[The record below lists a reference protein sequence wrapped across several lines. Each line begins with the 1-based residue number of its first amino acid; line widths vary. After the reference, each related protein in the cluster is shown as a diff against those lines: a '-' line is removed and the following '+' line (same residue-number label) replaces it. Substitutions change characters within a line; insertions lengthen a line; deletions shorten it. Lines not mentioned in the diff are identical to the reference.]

1 MTKIEHDTLSNFIPI
16 NRTFFDHAFWK
27 EERVYSKAEALL
39 DLIRS
44 ARFEESEAS
53 ELIDG
58 KMVSWTRGQ
67 WPASLRYLAKRWKW
81 SKSKVNNFVRLLEER
96 HFIKRQSVNGLTVL
110 SITNY
115 DKYNGRQQRG
125 RQKKPL
131 YNDVAEGENST
142 KDKQGTV
149 EGHGRDKTNNENKEE
164 DGVIAPVHS
173 QEDKDKFK
181 IFEAWILK
189 NTPKVA
195 KMKEPFT
202 IGQYIKLRNNLP
214 KEQVKDLLF
223 AMQNNGPL
231 LKKNDSAYL
240 TILNWAKRDYNQLK
254 AANNATP
261 TTEEY
266 LRKREIQAEQVRK
279 RAAE

>member
-16 NRTFFDHAFWK
+16 NRKFFDHAFWK
-27 EERVYSKAEALL
+27 EEREYSRLEAWL

-67 WPASLRYLAKRWKW
+67 LPASLRYLAKRWQW
-81 SKSKVNNFVRLLEER
+81 SKNKVSTFLRMLENMQMITRLR
-96 HFIKRQSVNGLTVL
+96 VNGLTVL
-110 SITNY
+110 SLTNY
-115 DKYNGRQQRG
+115 DKFNGRQQRV

-131 YNDVAEGENST
+131 YNDVAEGEDST
-142 KDKQGTV
+142 EDKEGTV
-149 EGHGRDKTNNENKEE
+149 KGHRRDKTNNENKEE
-164 DGVIAPVHS
+164 DNVIAPVYS

-181 IFEAWILK
+181 AFEEWILK

-202 IGQYIKLRNNLP
+202 IGQHVKIRNNLP

-223 AMQNNGPL
+223 AMHNHGPL

-254 AANNATP
+254 AANNAT
-261 TTEEY
+261 TTKEY
-266 LRKREIQAEQVRK
+266 QRERAIRTEQVRK

>member
-1 MTKIEHDTLSNFIPI
+1 MTKIEYDTLSNFIPI

-67 WPASLRYLAKRWKW
+67 LPASLRYLAKRWQW
-81 SKSKVNNFVRLLEER
+81 SKNKVSTFLRLLENEQM
-96 HFIKRQSVNGLTVL
+96 IKRLTANGLTVL
-110 SITNY
+110 SLTNY
-115 DKYNGRQQRG
+115 DKFNGRQQRG
-125 RQKKPL
+125 QRKKPL
-131 YNDVAEGENST
+131 YIDVAEAEDST
-142 KDKQGTV
+142 EDKQGTV
-149 EGHGRDKTNNENKEE
+149 EGHGRDKTNKENKEE
-164 DGVIAPVHS
+164 DSVFAPEYS

-181 IFEAWILK
+181 AFEEWILK
-189 NTPKVA
+189 NAPKVA

-202 IGQYIKLRNNLP
+202 IGQHVKLRNNLP
-214 KEQVKDLLF
+214 KEQVKDLLL
-223 AMQNNGPL
+223 AMQNYGPL

-254 AANNATP
+254 AANNAT

-266 LRKREIQAEQVRK
+266 LRERKIRAEQVRK
-279 RAAE
+279 RATE